1 MTTKKTSKKTTKKR
15 ATKRKPVRKKTA
27 KKRATKKKTARQ
39 RFDELPPSMSELE
52 HANGAPWPWPL
63 RPIQQNVADKFKE
76 GIRRFG
82 LFWHRRAGK
91 DVFGM
96 SMARNQMTERV
107 GSYVH
112 FFPKHVHAKRAL
124 WRGVD
129 PRQGKKFIDIAFG
142 DIEVMRNNQDMVI
155 EAFNG
160 STWTLLGSD
169 NYDSNIIGGN
179 VVGVVFSEWALCNP
193 MAWEYIRPILRE
205 NNGWAMFITTFR
217 GRNHAWQMA
226 QKLKDNPDW
235 FIDIRDITQTSELD
249 GSPIISLDDVDK
261 DRQEGMKESLIQQ
274 EYFCNPEAVV
284 DGAIYGSQVE
294 QLREDTTRHFALY
307 DSAKP
312 VYCIWNLDL
321 PIHASYLLVQPGP
334 RPKIL
339 HADMIERT
347 DLASA
352 VAKAEQKAYPIMQHL
367 LLEDHRDLFSDFQD
381 LERSTSML
389 YNTAP
394 YATST
399 RTGNLLTQCSISYQ
413 SCELLLDSLGG
424 YVRRERFDPQT
435 ADMQYSDTAIQ
446 SWHARLVNAL
456 ESWAAR
462 EYHLSGD
469 TWGKAPSYA
478 NQDKAA
484 RTIL

>member
-1 MTTKKTSKKTTKKR
+1 MTTKKASKKK
-15 ATKRKPVRKKTA
+15 AKRKVAKKKAARKKVVRKP
-27 KKRATKKKTARQ
+27 
-39 RFDELPPSMSELE
+39 FDELPPSMADFDKSPK
-52 HANGAPWPWPL
+52 HTWPWPL
-63 RPIQQNVADKFKE
+63 RPIQQNVVDKFND

-96 SMARNQMTERV
+96 SLARNQMTDRV

-142 DIEVMRNNQDMVI
+142 DIEVMRNNQDMVV

-205 NNGWAMFITTFR
+205 NNGWAAFITTFR

-235 FIDIRDITQTSELD
+235 FIDIRDITQTCELD
-249 GSPIISLDDVDK
+249 GSPIISLEDVEK

-284 DGAIYGSQVE
+284 DGAIYGTQVE
-294 QLREDTTRHFALY
+294 QLRQDTTRHFALY
-307 DSAKP
+307 DSARP

-321 PIHASYLLVQPGP
+321 PVHASYILVQPGP
-334 RPKIL
+334 QPIVL
-339 HADMIERT
+339 HCDMVERT

-352 VAKAEQKAYPIMQHL
+352 VAKAEQKPYPIMQHF
-367 LLEDHRDLFSDFQD
+367 LLEDQRDLYSDFTD
-381 LERSTSML
+381 LERNALILT
-389 YNTAP
+389 NNAP
-394 YATST
+394 YATSN
-399 RTGNLLTQCSISYQ
+399 RAGNFLNQCTISYQ
-413 SCELLLDSLGG
+413 NCELLLDSLGG

-435 ADMQYSDTAIQ
+435 ADIQYSDAAIQ
-446 SWHARLVNAL
+446 SWHARLVNAM
-456 ESWAAR
+456 EFWAAR
-462 EYHLSGD
+462 EYHSAGD
-469 TWGKAPSYA
+469 TWGKRPDYEK
-478 NQDKAA
+478 QDKVS
-484 RTIL
+484 RIIL